1 MLISDWLYAMYLLAV
16 DMFKSVF
23 IKVLFLGIGGAL
35 IVLSHF
41 TAKER
46 RAIEQGGVDTTA
58 VITEMKE
65 RHRVG
70 KNKHDSYA
78 IYLDVPGA
86 SPRQKVSVS
95 SGEFK
100 KLKNGDIVAIRQ
112 LPEEPE
118 RFYAKFKSDDSMWTR
133 IIGIGFLLIG
143 LVLVLRSLLRMFV

>member
-1 MLISDWLYAMYLLAV
+1 
-16 DMFKSVF
+16 MFKSIF
-23 IKVLFLGIGGAL
+23 IKVLFLGIGAAL

-58 VITEMKE
+58 VITEMNE

-78 IYLDVPGA
+78 IYLDVPNA
-86 SPRQKVSVS
+86 APRQKVSVS

-100 KLKNGDIVAIRQ
+100 KLKKGDTVAIRQ
-112 LPEEPE
+112 IPQEPE
-118 RFYAKFKSDDSMWTR
+118 RFYVKFKSDDSIWAR
-133 IIGIGFLLIG
+133 IIGIGLFLIG
-143 LVLVLRSLLRMFV
+143 IVLVLRSLLRMFV